1 MRKRLTLAAL
11 ATALLIPAAAS
22 AGKPDIVDFPPVE
35 LVEVAQHDCGDY
47 ELLLNGTLERRS
59 RFTLDE
65 AGQDVAERRQVKIV
79 GAIFNSSDPEK
90 AAPYVRS
97 IQIDFNYVAGER
109 AIIGT
114 THVVLPG
121 EGVLFQNSGIRIEDW
136 TGVDFETVFPSLLFQ
151 GGQFDG
157 FEPSGWDRLCS
168 ALA

>member
-1 MRKRLTLAAL
+1 MNKRLALAAL

-35 LVEVAQHDCGDY
+35 LVGVPQNDCGDY
-47 ELLLNGTLERRS
+47 ELLLSGTLERRS

-79 GAIFNSSDPEK
+79 GTIFNSSDPAK

-97 IQIDFNYVAGER
+97 IQIDFDYETGER

-136 TGVDFETVFPSLLFQ
+136 SGVDFETVFPSLLFQ
-151 GGQFDG
+151 GGPFDG
-157 FEPSGWDRLCS
+157 FEPDGWDRLCS